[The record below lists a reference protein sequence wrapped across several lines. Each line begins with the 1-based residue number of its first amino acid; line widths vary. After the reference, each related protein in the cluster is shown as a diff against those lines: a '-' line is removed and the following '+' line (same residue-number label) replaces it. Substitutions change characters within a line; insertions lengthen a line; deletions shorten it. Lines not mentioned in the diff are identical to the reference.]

1 MWRNVVLGK
10 WVTFPTELTLT
21 GVTIVTD
28 HKTRGKAGDNLQNI
42 PPKALSLSSLRLRL
56 FRVTMLKH

>member
-1 MWRNVVLGK
+1 MGK

-21 GVTIVTD
+21 RVTIVTD

-56 FRVTMLKH
+56 FTSGLLC